1 MLKAKVDLV
10 GPTHTAQGSSWLYSG
25 TFQKEYKEKSSW
37 AYEYQTVR

>member
-10 GPTHTAQGSSWLYSG
+10 GPTHTAKGSSWLYSG
-25 TFQKEYKEKSSW
+25 IFQKEYKEKSSW